1 MKKMYVF
8 SSLTTAALALLAAC
22 GGGGDDLTIGVVA
35 TSTPTTGSNTNT
47 PVPGSNT
54 NTPVPVVTNTAAPG
68 ATAVPVNTNTPV
80 PGSNTNTPVPG
91 SNTHTP
97 TPTNTNTPTPT
108 ATNTNTPTATATATQ
123 TPTATATA
131 TNTPTATAVPNTD
144 TPTPTAT
151 AVPNTDT
158 PTPTAT
164 ALPNTDTPVP
174 TATNTNTPVP
184 TATNTNTPVPTATN
198 TNTPVPTATN
208 TNTPVPTATNT
219 NTPVP
224 TATNTNTPVPTAT
237 NTDTPVPTATNT
249 DTPTPTGVPAS
260 PCVPA
265 LPTNGQVLEVDFH
278 GVDGQ
283 VDAQGYFPTGNG
295 ILKYTFNSGNY
306 TIQSINPGGA
316 HPNIPP
322 ANNLPPDTIMNPDYY
337 WYTSGTYSPTSGDV
351 SSDVEPVLY
360 SQAEHD
366 AITNDQDFDT
376 IMSKSFVG
384 YQPSDWAQRLAK
396 QLANQPTGA
405 TAQITV
411 TLHARGKLPGLLSM
425 VSGDYMVSDPEN
437 NRLRANMTVTAT
449 RLDNGTVNGYSNACR
464 FSYTMRKP
472 MSVPGIVE
480 AELAAPGGFY
490 TSSDPVIQAAA
501 DAAVG
506 FLGTDLQE
514 ITYAERLGFE
524 AYIPAINGT
533 FATSNQ
539 VPFFTI
545 ETVMDHVYGV
555 SSAANPHITYTN
567 LDGTLGEKALDPSDG
582 SDYLHMPAKQVW
594 TYKP

>member
-1 MKKMYVF
+1 
-8 SSLTTAALALLAAC
+8 
-22 GGGGDDLTIGVVA
+22 
-35 TSTPTTGSNTNT
+35 
-47 PVPGSNT
+47 
-54 NTPVPVVTNTAAPG
+54 
-68 ATAVPVNTNTPV
+68 
-80 PGSNTNTPVPG
+80 
-91 SNTHTP
+91 
-97 TPTNTNTPTPT
+97 
-108 ATNTNTPTATATATQ
+108 
-123 TPTATATA
+123 
-131 TNTPTATAVPNTD
+131 
-144 TPTPTAT
+144 
-151 AVPNTDT
+151 
-158 PTPTAT
+158 
-164 ALPNTDTPVP
+164 
-174 TATNTNTPVP
+174 
-184 TATNTNTPVPTATN
+184 
-198 TNTPVPTATN
+198 
-208 TNTPVPTATNT
+208 
-219 NTPVP
+219 
-224 TATNTNTPVPTAT
+224 
-237 NTDTPVPTATNT
+237 
-249 DTPTPTGVPAS
+249 
-260 PCVPA
+260 VPA

-283 VDAQGYFPTGNG
+283 VDAQGYFPTGDG

-425 VSGDYMVSDPEN
+425 VSGDFTVSDPEN

-480 AELAAPGGFY
+480 AELAAPGGSY

-501 DAAVG
+501 DNAAG

-555 SSAANPHITYTN
+555 SSAANPHIEYTN